1 MKQLALIISV
11 IISILVSIFQINQ
24 QESVNF
30 KKEEVELR
38 LNSLRALVVEKPDS
52 VIQELKSLLGSPVVL
67 ENIDLFAKLEYTLG
81 IAHYFKGEYLI
92 SNYFYDRVLDLGVK
106 EAGEKIIEAVHNNK
120 GVNYELMDDYEK
132 AILSYLASLEFANQR
147 ESQIGIGQT
156 KLNLGVLFQKIGKR
170 DESIIYLEVAL
181 DIFEK
186 EEDVYHI
193 ALANMNIGT
202 FEAITDFD
210 KGYAKLIKAL
220 ESFESLEQNFNIAE
234 TRYNLGMAYYN
245 NAKYEMAKEYALSSL
260 RIQNPEIFN
269 SNKINTI
276 TLLVDIHVGLN
287 DFDAAAVHVDQLITA
302 IKTGK
307 VNQDYLDSSSFD
319 SFINVYDRL
328 GNSERIQNI
337 LSIKNEFFSSSKAER
352 YSLLYEQYLV
362 LSEISEQY
370 ADSVKNDT
378 ALLASQSEVNILYK
392 PLIGIL
398 VLVIISLSGFI
409 SYQKRK
415 EMDNVYKIDSKLK
428 KTEHLLDAFKFMNKD
443 VKDEAFDENSKD
455 YEVESD
461 NLKGLFLT
469 IDEYFKNE
477 EAFTKDGITREQIAR
492 RFHTNTK
499 YVSLAI
505 KEYSGFSFNDYVN
518 NLRIAKAIKIY
529 RNNPV
534 DLSNAD
540 ISDSC
545 GYSSESTFYR
555 NFNKFTGT
563 SPQVFLSRLNRNRN
577 ISRKVG

>member
-1 MKQLALIISV
+1 MKQLALVITV

-38 LNSLRALVVEKPDS
+38 LNSLRVLVVENPDT
-52 VIQELKSLLGSPVVL
+52 VIQEIRLLLGSPVVL
-67 ENIDLFAKLEYTLG
+67 ENFDLLAKFEYTLG

-106 EAGEKIIEAVHNNK
+106 EVGEKIIEAVHNNK
-120 GVNYELMDDYEK
+120 GVNYELIEDYEK
-132 AILSYLASLEFANQR
+132 AILSYLSSLEFANQR

-156 KLNLGVLFQKIGKR
+156 ILNLGVLFQKIGKK
-170 DESIIYLEVAL
+170 DESIIYLEEAL

-220 ESFESLEQNFNIAE
+220 ESFERLEQNFNVAE
-234 TRYNLGMAYYN
+234 TRYNLGTAYFN
-245 NAKYEMAKEYALSSL
+245 NGKYEMAKEYALSSL
-260 RIQNPEIFN
+260 KIQNPEIFN

-287 DFDAAAVHVDQLITA
+287 DFDAAAVYVDQLISA
-302 IKTGK
+302 IESGK
-307 VNQDYLDSSSFD
+307 VNEDYLDNSSFD
-319 SFINVYDRL
+319 SFISVYDRL
-328 GNSERIQNI
+328 GSNERIQNI

-352 YSLLYEQYLV
+352 YSLIYEQYLV

-392 PLIGIL
+392 PLIVIL
-398 VLVIISLSGFI
+398 VVAITLLCGFI
-409 SYQKRK
+409 SYQNRK
-415 EMDNVYKIDSKLK
+415 EMDNVHKIDNKLK
-428 KTEHLLDAFKFMNKD
+428 KTEHLLDSFKLMNRD
-443 VKDEAFDENSKD
+443 VKDEAFDEQFIE
-455 YEVESD
+455 YEAESD
-461 NLKGLFLT
+461 NLKELFLT
-469 IDEYFKNE
+469 IDEYLKNE

-492 RFHTNTK
+492 RFHTNKK

-505 KEYSGFSFNDYVN
+505 KEYSGYSFNDYVN
-518 NLRIAKAIKIY
+518 NFRVAKAIKIY

-534 DLSNAD
+534 DLSNAE
-540 ISDSC
+540 ISYSC

-563 SPQVFLSRLNRNRN
+563 TPQVFLSRLNRNRN